1 VGPSDNSQNIRP
13 FPGFGGSQFIAYEG
27 VGSFNS
33 AQVTLEKRNANGLY
47 FLATYTYGHALDDT
61 ATPLDGGAG
70 TYRSSLILPIGY
82 EYTNSDWDVRH
93 RVTLNGSY
101 QLPFG
106 QGRQFLNRGGV
117 VNEVAGG
124 WAADLV
130 FVAQTGNPFTV
141 SPNISTANGANTTR
155 AIRVGDLYA
164 SSGSAPLSNSGTT
177 CAPKTK
183 NITNWFNPCAFGNPL
198 PGSDIPNTQTASNPV
213 GQPFDTLDAV
223 LPYLGT
229 ARNQVFGPGYDRINM
244 SVFKNFKTYESQY
257 LQLRADIFNLFNTPA
272 FGQPG
277 NGGAND
283 NSTGAQIVNTRS
295 LGAFTPNP
303 RFFQLAAKYY
313 F

>member
-1 VGPSDNSQNIRP
+1 
-13 FPGFGGSQFIAYEG
+13 
-27 VGSFNS
+27 
-33 AQVTLEKRNANGLY
+33 
-47 FLATYTYGHALDDT
+47 
-61 ATPLDGGAG
+61 
-70 TYRSSLILPIGY
+70 
-82 EYTNSDWDVRH
+82 
-93 RVTLNGSY
+93 
-101 QLPFG
+101 
-106 QGRQFLNRGGV
+106 V

-141 SPNISTANGANTTR
+141 TPNISTANGANTVR
-155 AIRVGDLYA
+155 AVLLRDPFT
-164 SSGSAPLSNSGTT
+164 SGGSPDTSNAGTT

-183 NITNWFNPCAFGNPL
+183 NTTNWFNPCAFGNPL

-213 GQPFDTLDAV
+213 GQPLDTLAAV

-229 ARNQVFGPGYDRINM
+229 ARNQVYGPGYNRINM

-257 LQLRADIFNLFNTPA
+257 LQLRADIFNVFNTPA
-272 FGQPG
+272 FGQPSG
-277 NGGAND
+277 TSNNSNGG
-283 NSTGAQIVNTRS
+283 QITSTRS